1 MSFAT
6 YSLKTETQ
14 LLLGGLE
21 SREVR
26 QFLAAIPTVEQLM
39 PPLSLDDLG
48 VTRWQPPEDAA
59 AQLTTPMS
67 ATDRRRRQ
75 IRRPIQSKPDASDRR
90 IAEIAGCHDETI
102 ASYRRVGKL
111 GKSLG
116 NSHPSQ
122 RQQDSHVNVR
132 RAEQKRAKR
141 RNMKEDNE

>member
-6 YSLKTETQ
+6 YSLETETQ
-14 LLLGGLE
+14 LLIGGLE
-21 SREVR
+21 SSEAR
-26 QFLAAIPTVEQLM
+26 QFLAAMPTVEQLM

-75 IRRPIQSKPDASDRR
+75 IRRAIQANHHASDRE
-90 IAEIAGCHDETI
+90 IAEIVGCADKTI

-111 GKSLG
+111 GKSVG

-122 RQQDSHVNVR
+122 RQQDSRVNAV
-132 RAEQKRAKR
+132 APSKSGLSDEI
-141 RNMKEDNE
+141 